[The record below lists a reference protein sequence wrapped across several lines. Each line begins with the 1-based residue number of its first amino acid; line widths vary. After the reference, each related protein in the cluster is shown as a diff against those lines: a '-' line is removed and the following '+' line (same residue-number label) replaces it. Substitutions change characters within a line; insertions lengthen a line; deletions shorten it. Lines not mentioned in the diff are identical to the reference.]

1 KGDEATLPMVIKT
14 LGKIGADAAPAIPN
28 LERLLL
34 DNKASAGAAADALAS
49 IGAASVKV
57 LTSAA
62 GNDNVNVRALAVR
75 SLHKIGAAAVPIFV
89 DLLGSKYVDVQRQVA
104 ALLCGMQVND
114 KPVVIALGYATKD
127 KDYQV
132 RIHA

>member
-1 KGDEATLPMVIKT
+1 
-14 LGKIGADAAPAIPN
+14 
-28 LERLLL
+28 
-34 DNKASAGAAADALAS
+34 AGAAADALAS
-49 IGAASVKV
+49 IGAASIKV

-75 SLHKIGAAAVPIFV
+75 SLHKIGAPAVPIFV

-104 ALLCGMQVND
+104 ALLGGMQVND
-114 KPVVIALGYATKD
+114 KSVVIALGFATKD

-132 RIHA
+132 RINALQSIQQMGSSAKLAEP